1 MLNSVM
7 MYVAPF
13 ALTLV
18 FAGGI
23 RGLGGAECGVRAAG
37 SAVVLSFLISW
48 GFFLRPDWVPAN
60 DFSRIGH
67 IALGAALVGLVLD
80 LMAPRR
86 FWAAA
91 AAAIVLLISTW
102 ASVRGGLSLPAPLGV
117 GWAASVAALTAAAF
131 LVIARLDAARSH
143 GAVALILLA
152 AAALG
157 LSLIAWVAGEPS
169 LASTGLILVSSVLA
183 YTVMQ
188 WAMAAAVG
196 DSIILGAGAALLA
209 LAWAL
214 AEAQPWVRPAM
225 IFLPLIFFAEGT
237 AKRVPLPAARISL
250 VLYPL
255 VLAGLAALP
264 LALAV
269 VIAYVMAMA

>member
-1 MLNSVM
+1 M

-18 FAGGI
+18 IAGGI
-23 RGLGGAECGVRAAG
+23 RALGGAERGVRAAG
-37 SAVVLSFLISW
+37 GAVVLSFLISW
-48 GFFLRPDWVPAN
+48 GFFLRPEWLPA
-60 DFSRIGH
+60 DDITRIGH
-67 IALGAALVGLVLD
+67 IALGAALVGLGLD
-80 LMAPRR
+80 LISPRR

-91 AAAIVLLISTW
+91 AAAIVLLVSTW
-102 ASVRGGLSLPAPLGV
+102 ASVRGGLSLPLGV
-117 GWAASVAALTAAAF
+117 GWAAGVAALTAGAF
-131 LVIARLDAARSH
+131 LMIARLDAARAH
-143 GAVALILLA
+143 GATALILLA
-152 AAALG
+152 ATALG
-157 LSLIAWVAGEPS
+157 LAAIARVAGEPR

-188 WAMAAAVG
+188 WAMAVAVG

-237 AKRVPLPAARISL
+237 AKRVPLPAARISS

-269 VIAYVMAMA
+269 VIAYVMAEA